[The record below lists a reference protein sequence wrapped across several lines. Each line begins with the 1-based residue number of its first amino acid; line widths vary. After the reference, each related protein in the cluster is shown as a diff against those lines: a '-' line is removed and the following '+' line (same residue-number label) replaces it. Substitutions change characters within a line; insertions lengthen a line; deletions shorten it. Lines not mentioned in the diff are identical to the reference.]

1 MKLTIRPAVCADA
14 ETLARIHCDS
24 WAAAYRGLMPEAFLA
39 EWTDPAM
46 RTELWRSR
54 LSTGDGEHFLCLSD
68 GQAAGFFSLAAPD
81 DDLEGTVRELRAIY
95 LLPDWWGRG
104 IGGAAMEFIL
114 SHARAQGYT
123 ALSLWVLRDNARA
136 VRFYRRHG
144 FSPDGQAK
152 TLAAE
157 APVLVERY
165 LKRL

>member
-1 MKLTIRPAVCADA
+1 MKKIIT
-14 ETLARIHCDS
+14 
-24 WAAAYRGLMPEAFLA
+24 AFLA
-39 EWTDPAM
+39 SM
-46 RTELWRSR
+46 
-54 LSTGDGEHFLCLSD
+54 
-68 GQAAGFFSLAAPD
+68 
-81 DDLEGTVRELRAIY
+81 
-95 LLPDWWGRG
+95 LLLGS